1 MKQGVTVVTG
11 AASGMGRACA
21 ERLRGTTDHLVTV
34 DLRDADVICDITDQA
49 EVAALVD
56 HVRHLGP
63 LAALA
68 HAAGISPTMADV
80 RRIFEVDLTGT
91 ELLLQAFE
99 PLVGPGTSAVCFSS
113 IAPYHLVPVGD
124 PELDPIVDDP
134 LAPDFL
140 DRIAERITD
149 TGLAYS
155 WAKRGVIRAARR
167 AAVRWGPKGGRCNSI
182 APGLINT
189 PMNAQEFEQQPI
201 MKVMLDNTP
210 LGRFGEPAEI
220 ANVVT
225 FLLSDQ
231 ASFVSGTDIVVDGA
245 VLQGLAAAF
254 GS

>member
-1 MKQGVTVVTG
+1 
-11 AASGMGRACA
+11 
-21 ERLRGTTDHLVTV
+21 
-34 DLRDADVICDITDQA
+34 
-49 EVAALVD
+49 
-56 HVRHLGP
+56 
-63 LAALA
+63 
-68 HAAGISPTMADV
+68 
-80 RRIFEVDLTGT
+80 
-91 ELLLQAFE
+91 
-99 PLVGPGTSAVCFSS
+99 VCFSS